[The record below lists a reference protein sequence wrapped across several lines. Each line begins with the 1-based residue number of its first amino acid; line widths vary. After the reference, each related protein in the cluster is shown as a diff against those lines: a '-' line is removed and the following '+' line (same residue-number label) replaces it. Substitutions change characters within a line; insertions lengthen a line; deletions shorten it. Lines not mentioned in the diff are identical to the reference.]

1 MKKIRICTIGA
12 GFFAGF
18 MHGPVL
24 RALAQRDPA
33 LELAAVCDLDA
44 ERAKTFA
51 AATGYRNWYTDF
63 REMLDSERPDGVV
76 LLTPV
81 TATAAVG
88 SAVLAAGYP
97 AMLEKPPGRNRAEIT
112 ALIRASQQGN
122 APAMV
127 AFNRR
132 CSPLLTR
139 GMELLK
145 QEAPKEK
152 LEHIR
157 CDFYRSERFDADF
170 STTAVHGIDAVRHL
184 SGSRYARVDFHYQ
197 ELERDAGQ
205 ICNFFLTG
213 TMTDGCSVQLSFCPS
228 TGAALERFTLNT
240 RSLTVSVESVPPGGG
255 CDFPGRIFVY
265 RGGKLLRIEAP
276 PAHEFDREEFYLA
289 GYYQENCRF
298 IERLREGFP
307 PENDLELSLEAVEIA
322 DACRRRVPLWTAET
336 VRS

>member
-1 MKKIRICTIGA
+1 MKCSTPNA
-12 GFFAGF
+12 PTA
-18 MHGPVL
+18 
-24 RALAQRDPA
+24 
-33 LELAAVCDLDA
+33 
-44 ERAKTFA
+44 
-51 AATGYRNWYTDF
+51 W
-63 REMLDSERPDGVV
+63 SW
-76 LLTPV
+76 LTPV

-213 TMTDGCSVQLSFCPS
+213 TMTGGCSVQLSFCPS

-298 IERLREGFP
+298 IERLREASRRKTISNSPSKPSKSPMPAAGAFRSGRRKQSEADRTGPQHPAQRSRWRP
-307 PENDLELSLEAVEIA
+307 PPWSLARPA
-322 DACRRRVPLWTAET
+322 GYRRRPPPVPRRRKAPPAPPS
-336 VRS
+336 R